1 MVGTYVRALIC
12 SRNDA
17 TRRVMRRACAAAFPE
32 SEIVEVHT
40 RREFEAALHGDAAP
54 DAVIS
59 TFSCNGAAGAQIAE
73 IVERSCPRS
82 SLLFLGE
89 LRHEEELLELVAAG
103 RADYVLQGAR
113 AEARLV
119 ARIRASCAARPPR
132 DARPCP
138 RMFEAPDFAESLL
151 EAVDTVVVI
160 LGRDGKI
167 LKVNRACREL
177 TGYGDDELVGRL
189 VWELLVPPEERA
201 DVQKVF
207 NALADGEFPSTHVN
221 RWVSKSGNNC
231 WIRWNNT
238 VVRGEAG
245 NVLYVVGTGLDIS
258 DERTAQK
265 ERAALEEQLL
275 QAAKLESLGVLAG
288 GIAHDFNNLLMG
300 ILGSAE
306 LIQAELPPESP
317 CVEDVEGIKEA
328 ALRGAQLTKQML
340 AYAGRGP
347 VSLAPIDLN
356 DVLNQTR
363 SLLNTA
369 LAPSVVLRY
378 ELAPHIPKVRADG
391 AQIEQLLVALVTN
404 AAEAIGE
411 RSGYITIATGMIE
424 VNDDFRQTMV
434 FPVAGQNGC
443 HVFLRVA
450 DTGPGIQP
458 DVLPRI
464 FEPFFTTKFMG
475 RGLGLASVAGIVRS
489 HGGGIRVDNQTGS
502 GCSFLV
508 VFPCIPDGHTGETT
522 VGGTIPRLSEKLGK
536 KSSPV
541 ILVADDEV
549 QVRRVTRRLLERA
562 GYRVIEAQD
571 GREALS
577 VFLRYGPEISLAIL
591 DLAMPHKSGA
601 ETATELRTMRPDL
614 PIIVS
619 SGYDESNLLS
629 RGAPSV
635 GVTFLQKPFNAD
647 SLYRAL
653 RKALDRKTRPP
664 GTG

>member
-1 MVGTYVRALIC
+1 MVGTYVRSLIC
-12 SRNDA
+12 SQDEA
-17 TRRVMRRACAAAFPE
+17 TRRVMRRACVAAIPE
-32 SEIVEVHT
+32 GEIVDVDT
-40 RREFEAALHGDAAP
+40 RQEFEAALQGDVRP
-54 DAVIS
+54 DVVICP
-59 TFSCNGAAGAQIAE
+59 FSFDGVTGPQIAE
-73 IVERSCPRS
+73 IIEQTCPGCG
-82 SLLFLGE
+82 LLFLGK
-89 LRHEEELLELVAAG
+89 LRHEDRMLELVAAG
-103 RADYVLQGAR
+103 RADYVLQGTR
-113 AEARLV
+113 AGSRLT
-119 ARIRASCAARPPR
+119 ARIRAWFAAGPPR
-132 DARPCP
+132 SVPFRSD
-138 RMFEAPDFAESLL
+138 MLDDPDFAESLL
-151 EAVDTVVVI
+151 ETVDAIVVI
-160 LGRDGKI
+160 LDRSGKI
-167 LKVNRACREL
+167 LKANRACREL
-177 TGYGDDELVGRL
+177 TGYGDEELLGRL

-201 DVQKVF
+201 GVEKVF
-207 NALADGEFPSTHVN
+207 NTLAGGEFPSTYVN
-221 RWVSKSGNNC
+221 RWVSKSGNDR

-238 VVRGEAG
+238 VICDEAG
-245 NVLYVVGTGLDIS
+245 SVRYVVGTGLDIT
-258 DERTAQK
+258 DERVAQK

-317 CVEDVEGIKEA
+317 CIEDVEGIKEA

-347 VSLAPIDLN
+347 VSLVPINLN
-356 DVLNQTR
+356 EVLNQTR

-378 ELAPHIPKVRADG
+378 ELASNIPNVRADG

-411 RSGYITIATGMIE
+411 RSGYITVSTGAIE
-424 VNDDFRQTMV
+424 VDDEFRKTMV

-443 HVFLRVA
+443 HVFLRIE

-489 HGGGIRVDNQTGS
+489 HGGGIRVDNQLGS

-508 VFPCIPDGHTGETT
+508 IFPCIPDGHTGETT
-522 VGGTIPRLSEKLGK
+522 VGGTIPRLSRKSGK
-536 KSSPV
+536 KASPV

-562 GYRVIEAQD
+562 GYRVVEAED

-577 VFLRYGPEISLAIL
+577 QFLRYGPQISLAIL

-629 RGAPSV
+629 RGAPSA

-653 RKALDRKTRPP
+653 RNALSKSGLP
-664 GTG
+664 GRG